1 MEQEASDGG
10 SMASR
15 PARQG
20 FPVGLPSSLSRHASK
35 EKNVKSVVY
44 HLLLSDV
51 RPHVRKSGLIK
62 SNELVRHTVV
72 LVMLLIEVRSDTLSI
87 GADLRSWRVT
97 QKSTWSYGGVGNGIE
112 YKELRLTAY
121 ATNQVP
127 RTTERKPHHLSF
139 LKSFRF
145 YPHVF
150 APFGFYYD
158 AFTPPISSYYP

>member
-51 RPHVRKSGLIK
+51 PPHVRKSGLIK

-97 QKSTWSYGGVGNGIE
+97 QKSTWSSRAARHDLECFYRFAFPLHYVARMPPTNTASLTYPLIE
-112 YKELRLTAY
+112 MGKAVVVSVAKTIAI
-121 ATNQVP
+121 
-127 RTTERKPHHLSF
+127 LSC
-139 LKSFRF
+139 RE
-145 YPHVF
+145 
-150 APFGFYYD
+150 GD
-158 AFTPPISSYYP
+158 

>member
-15 PARQG
+15 PAGQG

-51 RPHVRKSGLIK
+51 PPHVRKSGLIK

-97 QKSTWSYGGVGNGIE
+97 QKSTWRE
-112 YKELRLTAY
+112 DE
-121 ATNQVP
+121 Q
-127 RTTERKPHHLSF
+127 
-139 LKSFRF
+139 
-145 YPHVF
+145 
-150 APFGFYYD
+150 
-158 AFTPPISSYYP
+158 